1 MTSSAARPV
10 QKPAAAARPSAV
22 AAVKA
27 AGKAPAAKPA
37 PKRIDPFDSDSGD
50 DYPVLEVGCLI
61 ISVKFSGQFKGSKKS
76 WPPQN
81 VP

>member
-10 QKPAAAARPSAV
+10 QKPAVAARPSAAV

-50 DYPVLEVGCLI
+50 DYPVLEVGC
-61 ISVKFSGQFKGSKKS
+61 
-76 WPPQN
+76 
-81 VP
+81 

>member
-61 ISVKFSGQFKGSKKS
+61 TTGT
-76 WPPQN
+76 
-81 VP
+81 